1 MTREDVETHSVP
13 TLTHGRV
20 LVRPAR
26 TASARGLLA
35 GFHGY
40 AENAAIQLQR
50 LQDVPG
56 AASWTLV
63 SVQGLHRFYDRR
75 TNEIVASWM
84 TREDREDALADN
96 LAYVSAAL
104 DSVRYDESAPIVFA
118 GFSQG
123 VAMAYRAAC
132 RTPVRVA
139 GIIAVGGDVP
149 PELLQD
155 RSVTF
160 PRVLMLRGE
169 EDRWHEAEPFA
180 EDAKALRERGVQ
192 VIAMTVPGG
201 HAWTADVAAAIGE
214 FLAG

>member
-1 MTREDVETHSVP
+1 MTAPVETHSVP

-26 TASARGLLA
+26 AASARGLLA

-40 AENAAIQLQR
+40 GENAATQLQR

-56 AASWTLV
+56 AVSWTLL

-75 TNEIVASWM
+75 TNDIVASWM
-84 TREDREDALADN
+84 TSEDREDAISDN
-96 LAYVSAAL
+96 LGYVSAAL
-104 DSVRYDESAPIVFA
+104 EGIQYSRSAPVVFV

-123 VAMAYRAAC
+123 AAMAFRAAC
-132 RTPVRVA
+132 RAPVAVS
-139 GIIAVGGDVP
+139 GIVAVGGNVP

-155 RSVTF
+155 RSIEF

-169 EDRWHEAEPFA
+169 EDRWYGAEPFA
-180 EDAKALRERGVQ
+180 EDAEALRQRGVA
-192 VIAMTVPGG
+192 VTALTLPGG
-201 HAWTADVAAAIGE
+201 HEWTTEVAAAIGE